1 MEDEMDQYIRVRDQ
15 HIHAMPDI
23 VWLQYKRNAS
33 TILNYTERMNGPM
46 NSKEK
51 MALFD
56 AIMKLKYMQT
66 NLKNISSP
74 A

>member
-1 MEDEMDQYIRVRDQ
+1 MDQYIRVRDQ
-15 HIHAMPDI
+15 HLHKMPDI
-23 VWLQYKRNAS
+23 VWRQYKHNAS
-33 TILNYTERMNGPM
+33 TILNHTERMNVLT

-56 AIMKLKYMQT
+56 TIMRLKYMQT

>member
-1 MEDEMDQYIRVRDQ
+1 
-15 HIHAMPDI
+15 
-23 VWLQYKRNAS
+23 
-33 TILNYTERMNGPM
+33 MNGLM